1 MYELYCKYRDKKGY
15 KDSDVSKG
23 TGIPASTFSDW
34 KSGRSKPNN
43 DKLKK
48 IADFLDTM
56 AEYLD
61 EQKGEIV
68 TCPDC
73 GLTYCR
79 TYNQDLELH
88 YKEHSAWEKGVSA
101 FGEIYAN
108 YPIREKIKAKNRNI
122 RSDTTRPLQERYYAE
137 LIVLRCLFSR
147 SVQAS
152 GYNLK
157 HVPFEKYVAMMM
169 HRNHSKNQLGDE
181 LYNEIVKNFGTMPGI
196 EDGKSYYEI
205 PDDKIK
211 TIAAHKD
218 DNNFT
223 QEELKKI
230 EEYKKLIIAARQKE

>member
-34 KSGRSKPNN
+34 KSGRSKPNTE
-43 DKLKK
+43 KLKK

-61 EQKGEIV
+61 EQNGEIV
-68 TCPDC
+68 TCPEC
-73 GLTYCR
+73 GFTYCR
-79 TYNQDLELH
+79 TDNQDIKMH
-88 YKEHSAWEKGVSA
+88 KKEHSSWEKGVSA

-108 YPIREKIKAKNRNI
+108 YPVREKIKAKNRSI
-122 RSDTTRPLQERYYAE
+122 RSDITKPLKERYDAE
-137 LIVLRCLFSR
+137 LTVLRCLFSR

-152 GYNLK
+152 GYDLK

-169 HRNHSKNQLGDE
+169 YGNHCKKQLGNE
-181 LYNEIVKNFGTMPGI
+181 LYNEIVKNFGAIPGI

-205 PDDKIK
+205 PDDSVE

-218 DNNFT
+218 EGNFT
-223 QEELKKI
+223 PDELRKI
-230 EEYKKLIIAARQKE
+230 EEYKKLLIAARPKE